1 METQKLLSNLRML
14 CPINSREMV
23 LKKVEDDSA
32 VGVFEGLEPEWR
44 EIFWMIVAVAGFE
57 ADSRWFGDELR
68 ILSHSSNKIEAKRFV
83 RGRTALY
90 NIGRILCSLHTFPVI
105 RDQLA
110 MTVAWI
116 VRREATDL
124 IKRLDDVAVTGIAKR
139 TFSRYLVTSKNAE
152 KIHEAAPKKI
162 GKSSIYPVFHYAA
175 PFKVQ
180 TNACAQNKK
189 NTVFCVVAK
198 SPRDYLAPIF
208 FEGDLLQFVKPDQE
222 KNRWEKAAVRGS
234 ERIKGMLEKARR
246 C

>member
-14 CPINSREMV
+14 CPVNLREKV
-23 LKKVEDDSA
+23 SKKVEDDSA
-32 VGVFEGLEPEWR
+32 VGVIEGLEPEWR

-68 ILSHSSNKIEAKRFV
+68 TLSYSSNKIEAKRLV

-90 NIGRILCSLHTFPVI
+90 NLGRVLCSLHTFPVI

-124 IKRLDDVAVTGIAKR
+124 TRSLDDVAVTGMAKR
-139 TFSRYLVTSKNAE
+139 TFSRYLVISKNAE

-180 TNACAQNKK
+180 TNAHSQNKK
-189 NTVFCVVAK
+189 NTMFCVVAK

-208 FEGDLLQFVKPDQE
+208 FEGELLEFVKPDIE
-222 KNRWEKAAVRGS
+222 KNRWEKAVVRGS
-234 ERIKGMLEKARR
+234 DRLKGMLEKSRQ